1 MSESALDLLDGRTR
15 RDVEALASTINVP
28 AEIVISEMVTGY
40 VRLLREAPGALPRN
54 PLTPLAA
61 NSKRRA
67 SR

>member
-40 VRLLREAPGALPRN
+40 VRLLREAPGALPTLARM
-54 PLTPLAA
+54 LTVHARLDHDP
-61 NSKRRA
+61 
-67 SR
+67 